1 MKEDAQQL
9 NEVVVTAMGIE
20 RKEKSLTYAT
30 QQVKGDEL
38 MKVQDAN
45 FVNALSGKASGVTIT
60 PSAGGAGGASK
71 ILLRGN
77 KSILGNNSPL
87 IVIDGVPMTN
97 NVNGQTGFD
106 GGSNLTY
113 SSTSE
118 GSDPLS
124 LVNPDDIESL
134 NILKGANAA
143 ALYGSAAANG
153 VLMITTKKGKEGR
166 ISINVSSSATF
177 DRPLLTPKIQNVYG
191 ATVDPTA
198 ETLSVDSWGKKLS
211 DLTAGG

>member
-1 MKEDAQQL
+1 
-9 NEVVVTAMGIE
+9 
-20 RKEKSLTYAT
+20 
-30 QQVKGDEL
+30 

-143 ALYGSAAANG
+143 ALYGSAAA
-153 VLMITTKKGKEGR
+153 K
-166 ISINVSSSATF
+166 A
-177 DRPLLTPKIQNVYG
+177 Y
-191 ATVDPTA
+191 
-198 ETLSVDSWGKKLS
+198 
-211 DLTAGG
+211 

>member
-1 MKEDAQQL
+1 
-9 NEVVVTAMGIE
+9 
-20 RKEKSLTYAT
+20 
-30 QQVKGDEL
+30 
-38 MKVQDAN
+38 
-45 FVNALSGKASGVTIT
+45 
-60 PSAGGAGGASK
+60 
-71 ILLRGN
+71 
-77 KSILGNNSPL
+77 
-87 IVIDGVPMTN
+87 MTN

-198 ETLSVDSWGKKLS
+198 ETLSVDSWGKNYQI
-211 DLTAGG
+211 